1 MNGEHDALLGGLLR
15 TEFPALY
22 LRLDANERVVDC
34 NRHTRMLLGLKD
46 ESPGFATLLTNFDA
60 HRSAHEMARAGGHH
74 RVNFMT
80 CAHLPLTV
88 VCSFSEIP
96 DGVLVVGGADPEEQ
110 ETLRRDLMGS
120 NQALSNRGRE
130 LQRANAELERSNALK
145 TRFVAM
151 AAHDLRSP
159 IVAIRMAA
167 EELEQAAHLAEP
179 HLREDLRVLTSSAAF
194 MGRIVDDFLDVALI
208 DAGQLS
214 LRLQRVRLR
223 SVVEQALGL
232 AQARARRKSV
242 PLVFQPGG
250 DVEVDGDASRLQ
262 QVLMNLANNAIDH
275 SPAGSTVTVTLERSP
290 RRALIHVKDQGHGV
304 APEVRKNL
312 FDAFVHADDKTL
324 GERSVG
330 LGLAISRRI
339 VDAHRGELL
348 LESSPTGSTFSVSLP
363 LPR

>member
-1 MNGEHDALLGGLLR
+1 MSGEHDALLGALLR

-22 LRLDANERVVDC
+22 LRLDAHERVVDT
-34 NRHTRMLLGLKD
+34 NQHTRRLLGMQ
-46 ESPGFATLLTNFDA
+46 EPHPAFGTLLTNFDA
-60 HRSAHEMARAGGHH
+60 HRSALDMARTGGHH
-74 RVNFMT
+74 RINFMT
-80 CAHLPLTV
+80 CAQLPLTV

-110 ETLRRDLMGS
+110 ETLRRDLMSS
-120 NQALSNRGRE
+120 NQSLSNRSRE

-167 EELEQAAHLAEP
+167 EELEQAITPSAP
-179 HLREDLRVLTSSAAF
+179 HLREDLRVLASSTAF

-214 LRLQRVRLR
+214 LRLERLKLR
-223 SVVEQALGL
+223 AVIEQALAL
-232 AQARARRKSV
+232 SQARARRKSV
-242 PLVFQPGG
+242 QLVCLPGG
-250 DVEVDGDASRLQ
+250 DAEVEGDASRLQ
-262 QVLMNLANNAIDH
+262 QVLMNLTNNAIDH
-275 SPAGSTVTVTLERSP
+275 SPAGATVSVTLEQSP

-324 GERSVG
+324 GERSIG